1 MKAAIRSYLRS
12 PEMLLMLMASA
23 VPLSFAT
30 WSAVINNFSIE
41 MAGFSGREFG
51 ILQSIREVPGFLA
64 FAVVFAL
71 LLMREQTLAIVS
83 LLLMGIGTAITGYLP
98 SVVGLYCTT
107 LLMSFGFHYYE
118 AVQNSLSL
126 QWIEKD
132 RTALVLGR
140 ILAVGSFTSLIA
152 FGLIYGGLQWFSL
165 PYSSVLLAGGG
176 LSVLIAAAAWFAY
189 PAFPSRHQQH
199 KQLILRRRYWLF
211 YALVFFSGARRQ
223 IFVVFAGFMMVEKF
237 GFSAANLTLLF
248 LVNCAINIWLA
259 PVIGRMVGRWGD
271 RRALVFEYLG
281 LIGIFTSYAFVSH
294 AGLAAVL
301 YVLDHMFFALAI
313 AIKTYFQK
321 IADPRDIAST
331 AGVSFTINHIAAV
344 VLPAALGVVWLT
356 SPTLVFLCGSGFAAC
371 SLVLALMI
379 PGRPEEGRETELPS
393 FLQTRRARIS
403 QSP

>member
-1 MKAAIRSYLRS
+1 MNTALKNYLRS

-30 WSAVINNFSIE
+30 WSAMINNLSVE
-41 MAGFSGREFG
+41 MAGFSGREIG
-51 ILQSIREVPGFLA
+51 ILQSIREIPGFLA
-64 FAVVFAL
+64 FAVIFVL

-83 LLLMGIGTAITGYLP
+83 LLLLGIGTALTGYLP

-118 AVQNSLSL
+118 AVQSSLSL
-126 QWIEKD
+126 QWIEKE

-140 ILAVGSFTSLIA
+140 ILGVGSFTSLVA
-152 FGLIYGGLQWFSL
+152 FGLIYAGLELFALS
-165 PYSSVLLAGGG
+165 YRHVLLAGGG
-176 LSVLIAAAAWFAY
+176 LTVVITLVALLSY
-189 PAFPSRHQQH
+189 PAIASRHQQH

-237 GFSAANLTLLF
+237 GYSAANLTLLF

-259 PVIGRMVGRWGD
+259 PVVGRLVGRWGD
-271 RRALVFEYLG
+271 RNALVFEYLG
-281 LIGIFTSYAFVSH
+281 LIVIFTSYAFVSH

-301 YVLDHMFFALAI
+301 YILDHMFFALAI

-321 IADPRDIAST
+321 IADPRDFASS
-331 AGVSFTINHIAAV
+331 AGVSFTINHVAAV
-344 VLPAALGVVWLT
+344 LLPAALGLLWLS
-356 SPTLVFLCGSGFAAC
+356 SPALVFLCGTAFAVC
-371 SLVLALMI
+371 SLILSLMI
-379 PGRPEEGRETELPS
+379 PVNPAEGREFVLPAPMHS
-393 FLQTRRARIS
+393 ARARF
-403 QSP
+403 PG